1 MLLRWLQ
8 RKLAMTWQYLFPI
21 VSRQFNLARRSIRGL
36 SLASPTQNFTSALLK
51 HLPAMEL
58 KGRVIVYSILGCP
71 HCMRAKNSLQELRI
85 PYSDVGL
92 DKFPQCR
99 QDLQTRTGKKTVPQ
113 IFFNAVHVGG
123 NDDLQKLIA
132 EDKTRLNELIED
144 VKNNA
149 PPKDAPELPDPS
161 TAVQDADAGDFTCEP
176 DEYARLVQELRQ
188 SGLIADHRQG
198 LTVHKKSFMGKEFVD
213 WVVKNKG
220 LDRERAVEMGQ
231 QLVEKHFSH
240 QVKSGQETFKD
251 EKVYY
256 RLLDDDDS
264 IALNDAGKMS
274 ECEPRQ
280 ASDLG
285 GELRKLIL
293 KLYNA
298 FLSKDGRKVNYA
310 GIGGSS
316 EFERYTKLTKELLR
330 VQIVDATREE
340 KLAFF
345 VNVYNALV
353 IHANIVKGPATNL
366 WQRYKFFN
374 TVKYMIGGY
383 PYSLQDI
390 ENGVLRGNRK
400 GVGMITRPFSKSD
413 PRLKVALERHE
424 PLIHFGLV
432 CGAKSCPPI
441 KTYTPEGVIEQ
452 LQMAA
457 EAFLDGP
464 DGCQVDVGKKTLYL
478 SQIFKWYQEDFG
490 QNSEEV
496 AQWVYENMG
505 EGEKKDQLQEMLA
518 GKKFKVSHLHY
529 DWSVNS

>member
-1 MLLRWLQ
+1 MRPALCAFICKCTFMLLRWLQ
-8 RKLAMTWQYLFPI
+8 LASTMTWQFVFPI
-21 VSRQFNLARRSIRGL
+21 VNRQFYLARQSIRAL
-36 SLASPTQNFTSALLK
+36 SRVSSAQSFTSAFK

-71 HCMRAKNSLQELRI
+71 HCMRAKNSLQELRL

-99 QDLQTRTGKKTVPQ
+99 QELQTRTGKKTVPQ

-144 VKNNA
+144 VKNNQ
-149 PPKDAPELPDPS
+149 PPKDAPQLPDPS
-161 TAVQDADAGDFTCEP
+161 TAVEDADTGDFTCEP

-220 LDRERAVEMGQ
+220 LERDRAVEMGQ
-231 QLVEKHFSH
+231 QLVDKHFSH
-240 QVKSGQETFKD
+240 QVKTGQETFRD
-251 EKVYY
+251 DKVYY

-264 IALNDAGKMS
+264 VALNDIGQMS

-374 TVKYMIGGY
+374 TVKYMIGGVV
-383 PYSLQDI
+383 SVLQHSEVHYWGCCFSSSTHEVHDW
-390 ENGVLRGNRK
+390 
-400 GVGMITRPFSKSD
+400 GVG
-413 PRLKVALERHE
+413 AE
-424 PLIHFGLV
+424 
-432 CGAKSCPPI
+432 SCPPI

-452 LQMAA
+452 LQTAA

-464 DGCQVDVGKKTLYL
+464 DGCQVDVAKKTLFL
-478 SQIFKWYQEDFG
+478 SQIFKWYGVDFG

-496 AQWVYENMG
+496 AQWVYKNMG
-505 EGEKKDQLQEMLA
+505 EGEKKDQLKEVLA
-518 GKKFKVSHLHY
+518 AKKFKVSYLHY